1 MGKSS
6 KVVVCGMKGVG
17 KTTILEQ
24 VIYGTLNEQTEV
36 YPTIEDIYIA
46 NIETDRGTKEKVRF
60 YDTAGIELS
69 QTSTAHGTTNQQ
81 LPRHYIAIAD
91 GYLLVYDSERSESLE
106 VLAALKKDIDKN
118 KDKKEVVIVVL
129 GNRTK
134 DDKEG
139 SDVSKATINKA
150 KNWCSKERLSHF
162 VLSSMVR
169 QSMFE
174 AFVHLTSR
182 LNPPPS
188 KSSFSQLSM
197 GRKATPKE

>member
-17 KTTILEQ
+17 KTSILEQ
-24 VIYGTLNEQTEV
+24 VIYGNLNEQTEV

-46 NIETDRGTKEKVRF
+46 NVETDRGTKEKVRF

-91 GYLLVYDSERSESLE
+91 GYLLIYDSERSESVD

-129 GNRTK
+129 GNKTN
-134 DDKEG
+134 DDKE
-139 SDVSKATINKA
+139 VSENDSATINKA
-150 KNWCSKERLSHF
+150 KNWCSKERLAHF
-162 VLSSMVR
+162 IVCSRVR
-169 QSMFE
+169 NSMFE

-188 KSSFSQLSM
+188 KSTFPQLSM
-197 GRKATPKE
+197 GRKTTPKE